1 MSTRKVKYGIKD
13 FEKEL
18 GRLTFG
24 QMLESYRLSEEQS
37 LKTMAKKLGI
47 SASSVCDLEKGR
59 RIPSLGRV
67 RLIAKKLK
75 VSEKLWVQATL
86 QDQLDKEKLNYEV
99 TVGEAS

>member
-1 MSTRKVKYGIKD
+1 MSIKKAKYSVKDLEKD
-13 FEKEL
+13 L
-18 GRLTFG
+18 GGLSFG
-24 QMLESYRLSEEQS
+24 QMLESYRLGEELS
-37 LKTMAKKLGI
+37 LKEMAKKLGI

-67 RLIAKKLK
+67 RTIAKKLK
-75 VSEKLWVQATL
+75 VSEKLWVQACL